1 MYAECEITA
10 ENISINKEILYDVM
24 KIKTRTHDN
33 EFSYPNENNKDG
45 ETDGARALAIA
56 RIRDTLIKI
65 QDVGETIKSRK
76 DMFDPTR
83 GGSILKNNGME
94 IESNINGMK
103 IDSFF
108 KDTVD
113 RLGVQTQEAK
123 RIVKNQ
129 LDLLDSMVEMKYS
142 ISGVSL
148 DEEMANLIQFQ
159 HAYQANAKIIATVD
173 ELLDVIV
180 NGLTR

>member
-1 MYAECEITA
+1 
-10 ENISINKEILYDVM
+10 M

-33 EFSYPNENNKDG
+33 EYSYPNQNDKDG

-56 RIRDTLIKI
+56 RIRDSLIRI
-65 QDVGETIKSRK
+65 QDFGESIKSRK
-76 DMFDPTR
+76 DLFDVTR
-83 GGSILKNNGME
+83 GGSSLKNNGME

-113 RLGVQTQEAK
+113 KLGVQAQEAK
-123 RIVKNQ
+123 RIVRNQ
-129 LDLLDSMVEMKYS
+129 LDLLDSMVEMKNS

-148 DEEMANLIQFQ
+148 DEEMADLIQFQ
-159 HAYQANAKIIATVD
+159 HAYQANAKVIATVD
-173 ELLDVIV
+173 ELLDVII
-180 NGLTR
+180 NGLKR